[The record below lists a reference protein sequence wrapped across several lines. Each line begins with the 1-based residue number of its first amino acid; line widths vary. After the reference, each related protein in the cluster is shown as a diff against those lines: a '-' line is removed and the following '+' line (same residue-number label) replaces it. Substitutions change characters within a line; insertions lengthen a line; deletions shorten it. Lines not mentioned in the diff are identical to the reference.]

1 MNQCQTSCTHN
12 KRYFAS
18 KRHKR
23 FSWLRIFFFF
33 EFPHNNEQHQT
44 HSTMNN
50 RNNIDDKEHIKRRE
64 HNSYYFLSLSHSVQG
79 QTFENEKSTFM
90 EYIIDET
97 LFYDPRAEHLARR
110 RCANGDPRVIMR
122 LSRHQL
128 PVLFHYLAR
137 ECAKT

>member
-1 MNQCQTSCTHN
+1 VPNELHTQQTIFCIEKTQEIFVVA
-12 KRYFAS
+12 Y
-18 KRHKR
+18 
-23 FSWLRIFFFF
+23 FFFF

-110 RCANGDPRVIMR
+110 R
-122 LSRHQL
+122 
-128 PVLFHYLAR
+128 
-137 ECAKT
+137 